1 MAKLIAFLL
10 TMLFVATPDTNMNG
24 TVRGSV
30 KDAATGELLP
40 MSLVYFYPMGTGGK
54 PRFIQTSSGN
64 FTIVEIP
71 PGPYLFFVRRV
82 DYRPLVAQQIEVKAG
97 TVTELN
103 FVLQH
108 EKTRADST
116 DVVYPGEPGV
126 DYKMR
131 YLKPHAKKYR

>member
-1 MAKLIAFLL
+1 MAKLIVLLL
-10 TMLFVATPDTNMNG
+10 TMLFAATSDKNMNG

-40 MSLVYFYPMGTGGK
+40 MSLVYFYPIHSGGM
-54 PRFIQTSSGN
+54 PRFIQTSTGN

-71 PGPYLFFVRRV
+71 PGPYSFFVRRE
-82 DYRPLVAQQIEVKAG
+82 DYRPLVAQQVEVKAG

-103 FVLQH
+103 FVLRR
-108 EKTRADST
+108 EKTRTDST
-116 DVVYPGEPGV
+116 DVVYPGKPGI

-131 YLKPHAKKYR
+131 YFKPDVKKYR